1 MIRPDSCT
9 PNHQATEIS
18 RSPSQAVQDKN
29 TRVQNAPNPI
39 HQSKNNNPHRFTAQI
54 DHKTTFLGTS
64 YLEASTSVTKPDSK
78 PLSRDP
84 FIQPPK
90 AVSNGGERVRT
101 DDPLLAKQVLS
112 QLSYTP
118 KRLAPRS
125 PQAPRNSRALRRIDR
140 HALALLCPHIRTD
153 KTQSMGQGGLEPPTP
168 RLSSVCSNQLSY

>member
-118 KRLAPRS
+118 KRLAPPEPAGTQEFARPTEDQS
-125 PQAPRNSRALRRIDR
+125 SRSRA
-140 HALALLCPHIRTD
+140 ALSTYPHGQNAINGPGRT
-153 KTQSMGQGGLEPPTP
+153 
-168 RLSSVCSNQLSY
+168 